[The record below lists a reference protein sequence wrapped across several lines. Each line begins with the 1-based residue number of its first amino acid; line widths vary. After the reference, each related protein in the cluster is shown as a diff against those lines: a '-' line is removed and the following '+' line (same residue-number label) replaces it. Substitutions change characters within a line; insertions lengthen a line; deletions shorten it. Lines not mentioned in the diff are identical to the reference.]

1 MHGSV
6 EFLTKEW
13 DNSQNPRYYH
23 RLDGIHNMLM
33 FSIMALHVAFPVP
46 KLTDSVDQV
55 MKGLVVSEGHRM
67 SRD

>member
-1 MHGSV
+1 
-6 EFLTKEW
+6 
-13 DNSQNPRYYH
+13 
-23 RLDGIHNMLM
+23 MLM

-46 KLTDSVDQV
+46 EPTGSVDQV